1 MDWGVTPTGGTT
13 PAGNP
18 HTTLGVVAA
27 VVSPKAD
34 ALLWQNDA
42 LVVGL
47 VAAAF
52 DSPARDGSD
61 FSLRMVGGWRK
72 VGRRW
77 LGTVPSNS
85 FLAEGMMKTSL
96 RWPSFPGANTGHAGH
111 PAGQAAPPRD
121 PAAPSRWAVSATGR
135 RLTPID

>member
-1 MDWGVTPTGGTT
+1 LDVRFQPRGVSLYDGSALIWIGGLPPQVAPP

-18 HTTLGVVAA
+18 HTSLGVVAA

-61 FSLRMVGGWRK
+61 LPLWEVGGWRK
-72 VGRRW
+72 VG
-77 LGTVPSNS
+77 
-85 FLAEGMMKTSL
+85 M
-96 RWPSFPGANTGHAGH
+96 
-111 PAGQAAPPRD
+111 
-121 PAAPSRWAVSATGR
+121 
-135 RLTPID
+135 